1 MALFVA
7 VVEAG
12 SLSEAARRL
21 NVAKSNLSR
30 GLTQLEKTLGTQLVY
45 RNTRNF
51 QPTEAGRHLYQL
63 CREPLFQ
70 IRAAGETIRHDQEEL
85 KGKLIVTMAVDLMHT
100 MMPSLLAEF
109 VKRYPKIELDL
120 RGEDRTVDL
129 VKEGVDLAFRIGP
142 LIDSNL
148 RALKIGEIRLIFV
161 STPTYLNSAPKI
173 RQVEQLSEHPLT
185 LFGLRQEKLTVIN
198 KKTNR
203 KAKLK
208 LHAHVMVNT
217 PIAAKSLVMGGL
229 GIALAPDFIC
239 YDEIKAGQLVR
250 VMPEWSTEPAP
261 FHYVWPS
268 HIAQSPKVKA
278 LVDLTHGELKKLMSP
293 SN

>member
-70 IRAAGETIRHDQEEL
+70 IRTASETIRHDQEEL
-85 KGKLIVTMAVDLMHT
+85 KGKLIITMAIDLIHT

-109 VKRYPKIELDL
+109 VKRYPKIELDI
-120 RGEDRTVDL
+120 RGEDRRVDL
-129 VKEGVDLAFRIGP
+129 VKEGVDLALRIGP
-142 LIDSNL
+142 LVDSNL
-148 RALKIGEIRLIFV
+148 RALKIGEISLIFV
-161 STPTYLNSAPKI
+161 STPAYLNTAPRI
-173 RQVEQLSEHPLT
+173 RQIEQLNEHPLT
-185 LFGLRQEKLTVIN
+185 LFGLRQEKLTVLN

-208 LHAHVMVNT
+208 LQPHIMVNT
-217 PIAAKSLVMGGL
+217 PIAAKSLILGGL
-229 GIALAPDFIC
+229 GIGLVPDFIC
-239 YDEIKAGQLVR
+239 YDQIKSGQLVR
-250 VMPEWSTEPAP
+250 VFPDWSTEPAP

-278 LVDLTHGELKKLMSP
+278 LIDLTHAELKKFVSSGP
-293 SN
+293 

>member
-7 VVEAG
+7 IVEAG

-30 GLTQLEKTLGTQLVY
+30 GLTQLEKKLGTQLVY

-70 IRAAGETIRHDQEEL
+70 IRAAGETIQHDQDEL
-85 KGKLIVTMAVDLMHT
+85 KGKLIVTMAIDLAHT
-100 MMPSLLAEF
+100 MMPALLAEF
-109 VKRYPKIELDL
+109 VKRYPKIELDI

-129 VKEGVDLAFRIGP
+129 VKEGVDLALRIGP
-142 LIDSNL
+142 LVDSNL

-161 STPTYLNSAPKI
+161 STPAYLNSAPKI
-173 RQVEQLSEHPLT
+173 RQLEQVAQHPIT
-185 LFGLRQEKLTVIN
+185 LFSVRQEKLTVLN

-203 KAKLK
+203 KFKLK

-217 PIAAKSLVMGGL
+217 PIAAKSLVASGL
-229 GIALAPDFIC
+229 GVALLPDFIC
-239 YDEIKAGQLVR
+239 YEEIKSGQMVR

-278 LVDLTHGELKKLMSP
+278 LIDLTHAELKKFIS
-293 SN
+293 SGS

>member
-1 MALFVA
+1 A
-7 VVEAG
+7 V
-12 SLSEAARRL
+12 
-21 NVAKSNLSR
+21 
-30 GLTQLEKTLGTQLVY
+30 
-45 RNTRNF
+45 
-51 QPTEAGRHLYQL
+51 
-63 CREPLFQ
+63 
-70 IRAAGETIRHDQEEL
+70 GETIRHDQEEL